1 MRQILPLSWFNRPT
15 VEVARYLIGKFLVRR
30 LPDGTELA
38 YRITE
43 TEAYD
48 GPLDLACHASKGRT
62 PRTEVMYGEAGH
74 FYVYFCYGIHWLLNI
89 VTGEV
94 DFPSAVL
101 IHGLEGISGPA
112 RLTKALH
119 IDKSFY
125 AKPAT
130 PTSGLWFEDRGTQAN
145 QILAT
150 PRIGVDYAGKEWAG
164 KEWRFV
170 FSKT

>member
-1 MRQILPLSWFNRPT
+1 MNKVLPLPFFNRPT
-15 VEVARYLIGKFLVRR
+15 VEVARDLLGKFLVRR
-30 LPDGTELA
+30 LPDGTEQA

-89 VTGEV
+89 VTGPKE
-94 DFPSAVL
+94 FPSAVL
-101 IHGLEGISGPA
+101 IRGVKGISGPA
-112 RLTKALH
+112 RVTKALQL
-119 IDKSFY
+119 DRSFY
-125 AKPAT
+125 GKAAT
-130 PTSGLWFEDRGTQAN
+130 PDSGLWFEDRGEKVD

-150 PRIGVDYAGKEWAG
+150 PRIGVDYAGEWAK
-164 KEWRFV
+164 KEWRFLLEE
-170 FSKT
+170 

>member
-1 MRQILPLSWFNRPT
+1 MRKVLQTTWFNRPT
-15 VEVARYLIGKFLVRR
+15 LDVARDLLGKFLVRR
-30 LPDGTELA
+30 LPDGTEHA

-89 VTGEV
+89 VTGPK
-94 DFPSAVL
+94 DFPAAVL
-101 IHGLEGISGPA
+101 IRGVEGISGPA
-112 RLTKALH
+112 RVTKVLQL
-119 IDKSFY
+119 DKSFY
-125 AKPAT
+125 GKAAT
-130 PTSGLWFEDRGTQAN
+130 KDSGLWFEDRGEKVD

-150 PRIGVDYAGKEWAG
+150 PRIGVDYAGEWAK
-164 KEWRFV
+164 KEWRFLL
-170 FSKT
+170 SE